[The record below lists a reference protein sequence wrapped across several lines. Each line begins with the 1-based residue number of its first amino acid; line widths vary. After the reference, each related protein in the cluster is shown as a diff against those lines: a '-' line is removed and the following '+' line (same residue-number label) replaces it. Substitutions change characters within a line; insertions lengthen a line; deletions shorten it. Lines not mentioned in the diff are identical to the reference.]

1 MVKLGR
7 EYIHVPALKT
17 LMEDTG
23 YKELGAWNYENI
35 SQGAGAL
42 AMDPLTRAFNWSRDE
57 DDLFL
62 TDVQK
67 DLRNSNYHA
76 YFPV

>member
-23 YKELGAWNYENI
+23 ARGLELREHLA
-35 SQGAGAL
+35 GAGAL

>member
-7 EYIHVPALKT
+7 EYINVPALKT

-23 YKELGAWNYENI
+23 CKELGAWNYENI
-35 SQGAGAL
+35 SQAAEAL
-42 AMDPLTRAFNWSRDE
+42 AMNSLTRAFNWSRD
-57 DDLFL
+57 DVDLL
-62 TDVQK
+62 LINVQQ
-67 DLRNSNYHA
+67 DLKNSNYHA